1 MEQKNEMIMWNNNYV
16 KTKSWI
22 LLMLMLVFV
31 WACNNNDISEVGP
44 DEEYVNLHLSSDVT
58 QISWSDI
65 NRDED
70 LVFNWEKSNAGSK
83 DHKELL
89 LLVSNGSELIPSWDS
104 PDLATESKSWSYS
117 WLDIFPHE
125 DDARYADF
133 QTTRYYSQTDLKGAK
148 YCFVLAGMREISEE
162 VGSKKHFASVDMPSV
177 FTQKKNQDPG
187 FLKEHMYMYATAG
200 YSPSRTSLSFNHIP
214 AILRIIITNT
224 SKEIKKLQGVSFFV
238 SDQSSAE
245 RLAVASAASDIT
257 FDWETGTVGLTYS
270 EACHTS
276 ITTLFNGDDTS
287 IEAGSKYTAYSMVLP
302 LTDNE
307 ALRGKLLNFKIM
319 ADGAEYLTSQLD
331 AEILAKANGEEICNW
346 VGGNLYTVTLDL
358 AEEPKVKGKI
368 IEDNDIEIYS
378 EEPGT
383 YTLRYEDSDGNILSE
398 YDIISTLD
406 VNEYA
411 RYNDLIY
418 ANSAPV
424 EAGAIGIYDAE
435 GNRAGGI
442 SVDGFKVSTG
452 KPLYSIGML
461 SDVHCEANS
470 KAEALSDFQNALTF
484 LNARNIVM
492 TCICGDITENG
503 TVEELAMYKDI
514 VSAYSPST
522 PVYTTT
528 GNHDARPSGINEERW
543 LEYTGQ
549 PVIFEKSMTLP
560 DGGKDHFLFLGM
572 YRWNRDVPY
581 KSEHI
586 SWLKEKLEE
595 YKNERCFVIT
605 HLFFPDRAGN
615 LNYIYPV
622 GNYLQ
627 GAQHDELAA
636 LCDKYTN
643 SIWFSGH
650 SHWKWELQKYQDRA
664 NIYRGFNEDGSPASG
679 WCVHISSCAN
689 PGKSDGI
696 SLRDGDLLESEGA
709 ILHIYED
716 HVDMLGI
723 DFKKGKYLPIASYT
737 LKTSN

>member
-1 MEQKNEMIMWNNNYV
+1 M
-16 KTKSWI
+16 KTKILI
-22 LLMLMLVFV
+22 LLMLVSAFV
-31 WACNNNDISEVGP
+31 WACNDISEKDSNG
-44 DEEYVNLHLSSDVT
+44 DYVRLYFTSEATRASLSDTNGNGNLLFS
-58 QISWSDI
+58 
-65 NRDED
+65 
-70 LVFNWEKSNAGSK
+70 WEKSDAGSDEPK
-83 DHKELL
+83 DL
-89 LLVSNGSELIPSWDS
+89 LLVVTNGSELIPSWDYS
-104 PDLATESKSWSYS
+104 VLASNSKSCSYS

-133 QTTRYYSQTDLKGAK
+133 QTTRYYSQTDLKDAK
-148 YCFVLAGMREISEE
+148 YCFVLAGQTEISEE
-162 VGSKKHFASVDMPSV
+162 VGSKKHFASVEMPSE
-177 FTQKKNQDPG
+177 FTQKKNQDPD

-200 YSPSRTSLSFNHIP
+200 YNPDRTSLSFNHIP

-224 SKEIKKLQGVSFFV
+224 TSQAKKLQGVSFFV
-238 SDQSSAE
+238 SDQSSAGG
-245 RLAVASAASDIT
+245 LAVASAGSDIT

-287 IEAGSKYTAYSMVLP
+287 IEARGKYTAYSMVLP
-302 LTDNE
+302 LSDNE

-346 VGGNLYTVTLDL
+346 VGGNFYTVTLDL

-418 ANSAPV
+418 ANSAPE

-435 GNRAGGI
+435 GNRAGDI

-503 TVEELAMYKDI
+503 TAEELAMYRDI
-514 VSAYSPST
+514 VSAYSPSI

-549 PVIFEKSMTLP
+549 PVIFEKSVTLP
-560 DGGKDHFLFLGM
+560 DGSKDHYLFLGM
-572 YRWNRDVPY
+572 SRWNRDVPY

-586 SWLKEKLEE
+586 SWLKGKLEE

-622 GNYLQ
+622 GNCLQ

-696 SLRDGDLLESEGA
+696 SSRDGDVLESEGA

>member
-1 MEQKNEMIMWNNNYV
+1 MWNNNYI
-16 KTKSWI
+16 KIKNLI
-22 LLMLMLVFV
+22 LLILALAFV
-31 WACNNNDISEVGP
+31 SACSSNELSEDVP
-44 DEEYVNLHLSSDVT
+44 NEEYVRLHFSSDVT
-58 QISWSDI
+58 QASWSDI
-65 NRDED
+65 NGDED
-70 LVFNWEKSNAGSK
+70 LVFNWEKRDVDSDEPK
-83 DHKELL
+83 DL
-89 LLVSNGSELIPSWDS
+89 LLVVTNGSELIPSWDS

-148 YCFVLAGMREISEE
+148 YCFVLAGMREISEK

-187 FLKEHMYMYATAG
+187 FLSEYTYMYATAG
-200 YSPSRTSLSFNHIP
+200 YNPDRTSLSFNHIP

-224 SKEIKKLQGVSFFV
+224 TSESKKLQGVSFFV
-238 SDQSSAE
+238 SDQSSAGG
-245 RLAVASAASDIT
+245 LAVASAGSDIT
-257 FDWETGTVGLTYS
+257 FDWETGTAGLTYS

-319 ADGAEYLTSQLD
+319 ADDSEYTANQFD
-331 AEILAKANGEEICNW
+331 AEMVAKANGGEICNW
-346 VGGNLYTVTLDL
+346 KGGNLYTITIDL

-503 TVEELAMYKDI
+503 TAEELAMYRDI
-514 VSAYSPST
+514 VSAYSPSI

-528 GNHDARPSGINEERW
+528 GNHDARQSGINEERW

>member
-1 MEQKNEMIMWNNNYV
+1 M
-16 KTKSWI
+16 KTKILI
-22 LLMLMLVFV
+22 LLMLVSAFV
-31 WACNNNDISEVGP
+31 WACNDISEKDSNG
-44 DEEYVNLHLSSDVT
+44 DYVRLYFTSEATRASLSDTNGDGNLLFS
-58 QISWSDI
+58 
-65 NRDED
+65 
-70 LVFNWEKSNAGSK
+70 WEKSDAGSK

-133 QTTRYYSQTDLKGAK
+133 QTTRYYSQTDLNEAK
-148 YCFVLAGMREISEE
+148 YCFVLAGQTEISEE
-162 VGSKKHFASVDMPSV
+162 VGSKKHCASVEMPSE
-177 FTQKKNQDPG
+177 FTQKKNQDPD

-200 YSPSRTSLSFNHIP
+200 YNPDRTSLSFNHIP

-224 SKEIKKLQGVSFFV
+224 TSQVKKLQGVSFFV
-238 SDQSSAE
+238 SDQSSAGG
-245 RLAVASAASDIT
+245 LAVASAGSDIT

-270 EACHTS
+270 EACHTL

-358 AEEPKVKGKI
+358 AEKPKVKGNI
-368 IEDNDIEIYS
+368 IEDYDIEIYS

-418 ANSAPV
+418 ANSAPE

-435 GNRAGGI
+435 GNRAGDI

-503 TVEELAMYKDI
+503 TAEELAMYRDI
-514 VSAYSPST
+514 VSAYSPSI

-549 PVIFEKSMTLP
+549 PVIFEKSVTLP
-560 DGGKDHFLFLGM
+560 DCSKDHYLFLGM
-572 YRWNRDVPY
+572 SRWNRDVPY

-586 SWLKEKLEE
+586 SWLKGKLEE

-622 GNYLQ
+622 GNCLQ

>member
-1 MEQKNEMIMWNNNYV
+1 M
-16 KTKSWI
+16 KTKILI
-22 LLMLMLVFV
+22 LLMLVSAFV
-31 WACNNNDISEVGP
+31 WACNDISEKDSNG
-44 DEEYVNLHLSSDVT
+44 DYVRLYFTSEATRASLSDTNGDGNLLFS
-58 QISWSDI
+58 
-65 NRDED
+65 
-70 LVFNWEKSNAGSK
+70 WEKSDAGSK

-89 LLVSNGSELIPSWDS
+89 LLVSNGSELIPSWDYS
-104 PDLATESKSWSYS
+104 VLASNSKSCSYS

-133 QTTRYYSQTDLKGAK
+133 QTTRYYSQTDLNEAK
-148 YCFVLAGMREISEE
+148 YCFVLAGQTEISEE
-162 VGSKKHFASVDMPSV
+162 VGSKKHCACIEMPSE
-177 FTQKKNQDPG
+177 FTQKKNQDPD

-200 YSPSRTSLSFNHIP
+200 YNPDRTSLSFNHIP

-224 SKEIKKLQGVSFFV
+224 TSQVKKLQGVSFFV
-238 SDQSSAE
+238 SDQSSAGG
-245 RLAVASAASDIT
+245 LAVASAGSDIT

-287 IEAGSKYTAYSMVLP
+287 IEARGKYTAYSMVLP
-302 LTDNE
+302 LSDNE

-418 ANSAPV
+418 ANSAPE

-435 GNRAGGI
+435 GNRAGDI

-528 GNHDARPSGINEERW
+528 GNHDARSSGIKEERW

-549 PVIFEKSMTLP
+549 SVIFEKSVTLP

-572 YRWNRDVPY
+572 SRWNRDVPY

-586 SWLKEKLEE
+586 SWLKGKLEE

-622 GNYLQ
+622 GNCLQ

>member
-1 MEQKNEMIMWNNNYV
+1 M
-16 KTKSWI
+16 KTKILI
-22 LLMLMLVFV
+22 LLMLVSAFV
-31 WACNNNDISEVGP
+31 WACNDISEKDSNG
-44 DEEYVNLHLSSDVT
+44 DYVRLYFTSEATRASLSDTNGDGNLLFS
-58 QISWSDI
+58 
-65 NRDED
+65 
-70 LVFNWEKSNAGSK
+70 WEKSAAGSK

-89 LLVSNGSELIPSWDS
+89 LLVSNGSELIPSWDYS
-104 PDLATESKSWSYS
+104 VLASNSKSCSYS

-133 QTTRYYSQTDLKGAK
+133 QSIRYYSQTDLNEAK
-148 YCFVLAGMREISEE
+148 YCFVLAGQTEISEE
-162 VGSKKHFASVDMPSV
+162 VGSKKHCACIEMPSE

-187 FLKEHMYMYATAG
+187 FLSEYTYMYATAG

-224 SKEIKKLQGVSFFV
+224 TSQAKKLQGVSFFV
-238 SDQSSAE
+238 SDQSSAGG
-245 RLAVASAASDIT
+245 LAVASAASDIT

-287 IEAGSKYTAYSMVLP
+287 VEAGGKYTAYSMVLP

-398 YDIISTLD
+398 YDIICTLD

-418 ANSAPV
+418 ANSAPE

-435 GNRAGGI
+435 GNRAGDI

-503 TVEELAMYKDI
+503 TAEELAMYRDI
-514 VSAYSPST
+514 VSAYSPSI

-549 PVIFEKSMTLP
+549 PVIFEKSVTLP
-560 DGGKDHFLFLGM
+560 DGSKDHYLFLGM
-572 YRWNRDVPY
+572 SRWNRDVPY

-586 SWLKEKLEE
+586 SWLKGKLEE

-622 GNYLQ
+622 GNCLQ

-664 NIYRGFNEDGSPASG
+664 NIYRGFNEDGTPASG

>member
-1 MEQKNEMIMWNNNYV
+1 M
-16 KTKSWI
+16 KTKILI
-22 LLMLMLVFV
+22 LLMLVSAFV
-31 WACNNNDISEVGP
+31 WACNDISEKDSNG
-44 DEEYVNLHLSSDVT
+44 DYVRLYFTSEATRASLSDTNGDGNLLFS
-58 QISWSDI
+58 
-65 NRDED
+65 
-70 LVFNWEKSNAGSK
+70 WEKSDAGSK

-89 LLVSNGSELIPSWDS
+89 LLVSNGSELIPSWDYS
-104 PDLATESKSWSYS
+104 VLASNSKSCSYS

-125 DDARYADF
+125 SNARYADF
-133 QTTRYYSQTDLKGAK
+133 QSIRYYSQTDLNEAK
-148 YCFVLAGMREISEE
+148 YCFVLAGQTEISEE
-162 VGSKKHFASVDMPSV
+162 VGSKKHCACIEMPSE

-187 FLKEHMYMYATAG
+187 FLSEYTYMYATAG

-224 SKEIKKLQGVSFFV
+224 TSQAKKLQGVSFFV
-238 SDQSSAE
+238 SDQSSAGG
-245 RLAVASAASDIT
+245 LAVASAASDIT

-319 ADGAEYLTSQLD
+319 ADDSEYTANQFD

-398 YDIISTLD
+398 YDIICTLD

-418 ANSAPV
+418 ANSAPE

-435 GNRAGGI
+435 GNRAGDI

-503 TVEELAMYKDI
+503 TAEELAMYRDI

-528 GNHDARPSGINEERW
+528 GNHDARSSGIKEDRW

-549 PVIFEKSMTLP
+549 PVIFEKSVTLP
-560 DGGKDHFLFLGM
+560 DGSKDHYLFLGM
-572 YRWNRDVPY
+572 SRWNRDVLY

-586 SWLKEKLEE
+586 SWLKGKFEE

-622 GNYLQ
+622 GNCLQ

-737 LKTSN
+737 LGTSN

>member
-1 MEQKNEMIMWNNNYV
+1 M
-16 KTKSWI
+16 KTKILI
-22 LLMLMLVFV
+22 LLMLVSAFV
-31 WACNNNDISEVGP
+31 WACNDISEKDSNG
-44 DEEYVNLHLSSDVT
+44 DYVRLYFTSEATRASLSDTNGDGNLLFS
-58 QISWSDI
+58 
-65 NRDED
+65 
-70 LVFNWEKSNAGSK
+70 WEKSDAGSK

-89 LLVSNGSELIPSWDS
+89 LLVSNGSELIPSWDYS
-104 PDLATESKSWSYS
+104 VLASNSKSWSYS

-133 QTTRYYSQTDLKGAK
+133 QTTRYYSQTDLNEAK
-148 YCFVLAGMREISEE
+148 YCFVLAGQTEISEE
-162 VGSKKHFASVDMPSV
+162 VGGKKHCACIEMPSE

-187 FLKEHMYMYATAG
+187 FLSEYTYMYATAG
-200 YSPSRTSLSFNHIP
+200 YNPDRTSLSFNHIP

-238 SDQSSAE
+238 SDQSSAGGV
-245 RLAVASAASDIT
+245 AVASAGSDIT

-276 ITTLFNGDDTS
+276 ITTFFEGDDTS
-287 IEAGSKYTAYSMVLP
+287 VEAGGKYTAYSMVLP

-319 ADGAEYLTSQLD
+319 SDGAEYLTSQLD
-331 AEILAKANGEEICNW
+331 AEMIAKANGEEICNW

-383 YTLRYEDSDGNILSE
+383 YTLRYEDSDGNILSG
-398 YDIISTLD
+398 YDIICTLD

-418 ANSAPV
+418 ANSAPE

-503 TVEELAMYKDI
+503 TAEELAMYRDI

-528 GNHDARPSGINEERW
+528 GNHDARSSGIKEDRW

-549 PVIFEKSMTLP
+549 PVIFEKSVTLP
-560 DGGKDHFLFLGM
+560 DGSKDHYLFLGM
-572 YRWNRDVPY
+572 SRWNRDVPY

-586 SWLKEKLEE
+586 SWLKGKLEE

-622 GNYLQ
+622 GNCLQ

-737 LKTSN
+737 LGTSN

>member
-1 MEQKNEMIMWNNNYV
+1 M
-16 KTKSWI
+16 KTKILI
-22 LLMLMLVFV
+22 LLMLVSAFV
-31 WACNNNDISEVGP
+31 WACNDISEKDSNG
-44 DEEYVNLHLSSDVT
+44 DYVRLYFTSEATRASLSDTNGDGNLLFS
-58 QISWSDI
+58 
-65 NRDED
+65 
-70 LVFNWEKSNAGSK
+70 WEKSDAGSK

-89 LLVSNGSELIPSWDS
+89 LLVSNGSELIPSWDYS
-104 PDLATESKSWSYS
+104 VLASNSKSCSYS

-125 DDARYADF
+125 SNARYADF
-133 QTTRYYSQTDLKGAK
+133 QSIRYYSQTDLNEAK
-148 YCFVLAGMREISEE
+148 YCFVLAGQTEISEE
-162 VGSKKHFASVDMPSV
+162 VGSKKHCACIEMPSE

-187 FLKEHMYMYATAG
+187 FLSEYTYMYATAG

-224 SKEIKKLQGVSFFV
+224 TSQAKKLQGVSFFV
-238 SDQSSAE
+238 SDQSSAGG
-245 RLAVASAASDIT
+245 LAVASAASDIT

-319 ADGAEYLTSQLD
+319 ADDSEYTANQFD

-398 YDIISTLD
+398 YDIICTLD

-418 ANSAPV
+418 ANSAPE

-435 GNRAGGI
+435 GNRAGDI

-503 TVEELAMYKDI
+503 TAEELAMYRDI

-528 GNHDARPSGINEERW
+528 GNHDARSSGIKEDRW

-549 PVIFEKSMTLP
+549 PVIFEKSVTLP
-560 DGGKDHFLFLGM
+560 DGSKDHYLFLGM
-572 YRWNRDVPY
+572 SRWNRDVPY

-586 SWLKEKLEE
+586 SWLKGKLEE

-622 GNYLQ
+622 GNCLQ

-737 LKTSN
+737 LGTSN

>member
-1 MEQKNEMIMWNNNYV
+1 M
-16 KTKSWI
+16 KTKILI
-22 LLMLMLVFV
+22 LLMLVSAFV
-31 WACNNNDISEVGP
+31 WACNDISEKDSNG
-44 DEEYVNLHLSSDVT
+44 DYVRLYFTSEATRASLSDTNGDGNLLFS
-58 QISWSDI
+58 
-65 NRDED
+65 
-70 LVFNWEKSNAGSK
+70 WEKSDAGSK

-89 LLVSNGSELIPSWDS
+89 LLVSNGSELIPSWDYS
-104 PDLATESKSWSYS
+104 VLASNSKSCSYS

-133 QTTRYYSQTDLKGAK
+133 QTTRYYSQTDLNEAK
-148 YCFVLAGMREISEE
+148 YCFVLAGQTEISEE
-162 VGSKKHFASVDMPSV
+162 VGSKKHCACIEMPSE

-187 FLKEHMYMYATAG
+187 FLSEYTYMYATAG

-224 SKEIKKLQGVSFFV
+224 TSQAKKLQGVSFFV
-238 SDQSSAE
+238 SDQSSAGGV
-245 RLAVASAASDIT
+245 AVASAGSDIT

-276 ITTLFNGDDTS
+276 ITTFFEGDDTS
-287 IEAGSKYTAYSMVLP
+287 VEAGGKYTAYSMVLP
-302 LTDNE
+302 LSDNE

-319 ADGAEYLTSQLD
+319 ADDSEYTANQFD
-331 AEILAKANGEEICNW
+331 AEMIAKANGGEICNW
-346 VGGNLYTVTLDL
+346 EGGNLYTITIDL

-398 YDIISTLD
+398 YDIICTLD

-503 TVEELAMYKDI
+503 TAEELAMYRDI
-514 VSAYSPST
+514 VSAYSPSI

-549 PVIFEKSMTLP
+549 PVIFEKSVTLP
-560 DGGKDHFLFLGM
+560 DGSKDHYLFLGM
-572 YRWNRDVPY
+572 SRWNRDVPY

-586 SWLKEKLEE
+586 SWLKGKLEE

-622 GNYLQ
+622 GNCLQ

-664 NIYRGFNEDGSPASG
+664 NIYRGFNEDGTPASG